1 MIGVIER
8 VKNNVL
14 LKCSTLNDEVI
25 SKTLVDV
32 IDEGVYHFAE
42 DMISL
47 INDLHF
53 DLKEEELRN
62 KTNDIIKVPIIKK
75 IKRKLFI
82 DSLALQITNDAFIEG
97 FFNKEITISKLK
109 ESYIKELNTNK
120 NSNQLNMT
128 EDLNL
133 SEIIQKLR
141 LYVDENITNTLKENV
156 FLVKAIETSIDK
168 LKEEL
173 ERSLKNLIDN
183 ADLEY
188 LDILTNE
195 LIQNAKEEKFDSKE
209 EGKEIMIEKEV
220 TPIIDDYEKTEEI
233 TNKFD
238 KYDDMTLFNK
248 VILSLN
254 TKEEKLL
261 RKENSL
267 EKRKLEVDER
277 LSATNKNIEDNIER
291 ENKLSQ
297 RRLELNSKEVELNS
311 KLSEAEVIFLNM
323 KPLIKGLN
331 KIMVSDEIG
340 GSKDE

>member
-14 LKCSTLNDEVI
+14 LKCSTLNDEII
-25 SKTLVDV
+25 SKTLVNV
-32 IDEGVYHFAE
+32 INEGVYHFAE
-42 DMISL
+42 DLMSL

-53 DLKEEELRN
+53 NFNEEEIRD
-62 KTNDIIKVPIIKK
+62 KTSEIIKIPIIKK

-82 DSLALQITNDAFIEG
+82 DSLALQITNDSYIED
-97 FFNKEITISKLK
+97 FFNNKISVEQLK
-109 ESYIKELNTNK
+109 SSYIKELNANK
-120 NSNQLNMT
+120 SSNQLNMT

-141 LYVDENITNTLKENV
+141 LYIDENITNTLKENI
-156 FLVKAIETSIDK
+156 FLVNAIDSLINK
-168 LKEEL
+168 VKEEL
-173 ERSLKNLIDN
+173 EKSLKNMIDN

-188 LDILTNE
+188 LSILTNE
-195 LIQNAKEEKFDSKE
+195 LLQEAKEENISTE
-209 EGKEIMIEKEV
+209 EGEKVMTEKEV
-220 TPIIDDYEKTEEI
+220 VPVINDNENEEQIIS
-233 TNKFD
+233 KFD

-248 VILSLN
+248 VVLSLN
-254 TKEEKLL
+254 TKEEKLA
-261 RKENSL
+261 RKERSL
-267 EKRKLEVDER
+267 EKRKQEVDER
-277 LSATNKNIEDNIER
+277 LSATNKNIESNIER

-331 KIMVSDEIG
+331 KIMVSDEMG